1 MMGNLWSSDNP
12 NGLVFLGV
20 AENPLLRQEL
30 ATHIMDHFTIDP
42 NDHLGYGVGPRGSP
56 RLKRA
61 LAAFF
66 NLHFQAREPVLEN
79 ELLILSGVT
88 AVIDALAWSICND
101 GEGIIVPQPFYTG
114 FKPAVGERARG
125 VLTPASFQSIRGYQS
140 LDDIF
145 DPAMNV
151 EAFENALRQAT
162 KDDVR
167 VRAVLLSNPHN
178 PLGRCYPAETL
189 KEIAS
194 FCGRNGLHLICDEVF
209 AKSVYENARESESV
223 PFTSILALDLVG
235 CIDPQLVH
243 VAYGMG
249 KDFCANGLRLGVL
262 HSRNAGLVKAISS
275 ISVFGWVPYVTQGMW
290 TNILDDESFLTNF
303 FAKNQTALAGNCAI
317 LTSFLEQNKIPY
329 YSNVNAGVFV
339 WVDLRYY
346 LRRGLPA
353 GTKATDL
360 FIVMT
365 IAKSSDGTSLSK
377 APVLA
382 DQDATKL
389 HHPPEAKEEN
399 PLPNREYVTGVKL
412 GVIVAAVAFASFL
425 MLLDTMIISTAIP
438 RITDEFHSLVDVGW
452 YASAYQFG
460 SAAPQ
465 PLTGRIYK
473 YFNTK
478 WTFLAFFAVFELGSV
493 LCGAAVSSPM
503 FIIGRFVAG
512 FGAAGISTGSIT
524 IVSCCAPLEKRP
536 ALIGLTMGFNLL
548 GLVVGPLVGGAFTSY
563 TTWRWCFYVNLPAG
577 GLAALAILLL
587 HIPEEEVKP
596 KASTLLPRLHHHLD
610 LIGFV
615 LFAPAVLMLLLALQF
630 GGQAYPWKSS
640 QVIGLFCGAGATAI
654 VWFFWNRH
662 RGDEAMM
669 PHSMI
674 SRRDVLASGIYE
686 AFLMSAV
693 FGAVYYLPLYFQ
705 AVNGASAMLSAVYL
719 LPMILAQLFVAGA
732 AGGLVSKIGF
742 VIPIAVFS
750 TVFLSIGTGLYS
762 ILQPAS
768 PTGYWVGFQILAGIG
783 SGAGLQLA
791 IIAVQA
797 AMGDAE
803 LSSGVAFIIFT
814 QALGPTITLT
824 LFNIIF
830 LTSLQSQIIQ
840 HAPQVDPAIVVG
852 AGATGFRSVVPP
864 ADLPAVLVAY
874 ANSLNHVFYLAAALA
889 AACGIFLWGMGWHDL
904 RQKNGDEQGKSKIGD
919 PDAGQSTDDK
929 GVVATTT

>member
-1 MMGNLWSSDNP
+1 MAIAESSERTS
-12 NGLVFLGV
+12 V
-20 AENPLLRQEL
+20 
-30 ATHIMDHFTIDP
+30 
-42 NDHLGYGVGPRGSP
+42 S
-56 RLKRA
+56 
-61 LAAFF
+61 AA
-66 NLHFQAREPVLEN
+66 
-79 ELLILSGVT
+79 
-88 AVIDALAWSICND
+88 
-101 GEGIIVPQPFYTG
+101 
-114 FKPAVGERARG
+114 
-125 VLTPASFQSIRGYQS
+125 PASF
-140 LDDIF
+140 
-145 DPAMNV
+145 
-151 EAFENALRQAT
+151 
-162 KDDVR
+162 
-167 VRAVLLSNPHN
+167 
-178 PLGRCYPAETL
+178 
-189 KEIAS
+189 
-194 FCGRNGLHLICDEVF
+194 
-209 AKSVYENARESESV
+209 
-223 PFTSILALDLVG
+223 
-235 CIDPQLVH
+235 
-243 VAYGMG
+243 
-249 KDFCANGLRLGVL
+249 
-262 HSRNAGLVKAISS
+262 
-275 ISVFGWVPYVTQGMW
+275 
-290 TNILDDESFLTNF
+290 
-303 FAKNQTALAGNCAI
+303 
-317 LTSFLEQNKIPY
+317 
-329 YSNVNAGVFV
+329 
-339 WVDLRYY
+339 
-346 LRRGLPA
+346 
-353 GTKATDL
+353 
-360 FIVMT
+360 
-365 IAKSSDGTSLSK
+365 
-377 APVLA
+377 

-389 HHPPEAKEEN
+389 HHPPDEKMES
-399 PLPNREYVTGVKL
+399 PVSSCEYVTGIKL

-478 WTFLAFFAVFELGSV
+478 WTFLAFFAVFELGSI
-493 LCGAAVSSPM
+493 LCGSAVSSPM
-503 FIIGRFVAG
+503 FIVGRFVAG

-563 TTWRWCFYVNLPAG
+563 TTWRWCFYINLPAG

-587 HIPEEEVKP
+587 NIPEEEVKP
-596 KASTLLPRLHHHLD
+596 SARSLLPRLHHHLD

-615 LFAPAVLMLLLALQF
+615 LFAPAVLMLLLGLQF

-662 RGDEAMM
+662 RGDDAMM

-674 SRRDVLASGIYE
+674 RRRDVLCSGIYV
-686 AFLMSAV
+686 ALLMSAV

-732 AGGLVSKIGF
+732 AGGLVSKVGF
-742 VIPIAVFS
+742 VIPFAIFS
-750 TVFLSIGTGLYS
+750 TVFLSVGTGLYS

-803 LSSGVAFIIFT
+803 LSSGVAFVIFT

-830 LTSLQSQIIQ
+830 LTSLQSQITQ
-840 HAPQVDPAIVVG
+840 HAPQVDPAIIMG
-852 AGATGFRSVVPP
+852 AGATGFRSVVSP
-864 ADLPAVLVAY
+864 AELPAVLVAY
-874 ANSLNHVFYLAAALA
+874 ANSLNHVFYLAAALSA
-889 AACGIFLWGMGWHDL
+889 TCGVFLWGMGWHDL
-904 RQKNGDEQGKSKIGD
+904 RTKKSDEEGEPKSG
-919 PDAGQSTDDK
+919 GTDTTRSPGDK
-929 GVVATTT
+929 GA